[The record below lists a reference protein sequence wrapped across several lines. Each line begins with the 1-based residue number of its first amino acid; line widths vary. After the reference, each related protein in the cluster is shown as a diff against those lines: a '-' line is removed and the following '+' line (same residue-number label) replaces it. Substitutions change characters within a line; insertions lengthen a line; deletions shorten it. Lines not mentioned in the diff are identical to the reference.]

1 MHLWSLHPKY
11 LDKTSLLSLWR
22 EGLWAQKSLSDSSA
36 SIKQPQLAIFSQSS
50 DPAKAIGSYLSFI
63 AAEGARR
70 GYKLM
75 HEKILHP
82 NFEHNFI
89 TINNQQIIFEMNDL
103 KSKLKIRDTA
113 KLNELRQAAQIELN
127 PVFAAPENIKANSAA
142 TIKTKD
148 KIDAH
153 RYS

>member
-1 MHLWSLHPKY
+1 MQLWSLHPKY

-22 EGLWAQKSLSDSSA
+22 EGLSAQKSLSVSA
-36 SIKQPQLAIFSQSS
+36 ANHKQPQLAAFARSS
-50 DPAKAIGSYLSFI
+50 NPAKAIGSYLSFI

-75 HEKILHP
+75 HEKILYP
-82 NFEHNFI
+82 NFEHNFLSVD
-89 TINNQQIIFEMNDL
+89 NQQIIFEMKHL
-103 KSKLKIRDTA
+103 KAKLKIRDKD
-113 KLNELRQAAQIELN
+113 KLKELSQTNHVELN
-127 PVFAAPENIKANSAA
+127 PIFAAPENISINTAA
-142 TIKTKD
+142 TTIIKD